1 MIEKII
7 YIADDG
13 TEFCSKE
20 DCERYEKEGNTLN
33 YIKFYNRDKNE
44 IKLDKIDKHYL
55 TQYCKYDKIESE
67 YYNYLE
73 IFFDDVFFIHVSKNI
88 PTKEEENQVEKY
100 LYDIF
105 NGIIPE
111 IKRFDFK
118 KGITYYYDEEIE
130 CFTNTVYE
138 RKKIKEQTEFLN
150 SLDNLE

>member
-1 MIEKII
+1 MNEKMI

-13 TEFCSKE
+13 REFDNRE
-20 DCERYEKEGNTLN
+20 ECERYEKEDNTLN
-33 YIKFYNRDKNE
+33 YIKFYNNDKNE

-55 TQYCKYDKIESE
+55 IQYCKYDNVESE
-67 YYNYLE
+67 YCNYLE
-73 IFFDDVFFIHVSKNI
+73 MFFDDVFFIHVSKNI
-88 PTKEEENQVEKY
+88 PTKEEEKQVEKY

-111 IKRFDFK
+111 IRRFDFK

-138 RKKIKEQTEFLN
+138 RKKLKAQTEFLN